1 MEFTIRDAEPA
12 LIPQIEALEKRCFSL
27 PWTQEQLRGQLR
39 DAQHEFLAA
48 LDPDDGLLGYVGM
61 LYVLDEGYISNVAVE
76 PDCRCTGV
84 GDALI
89 EALEARCVQHGL
101 SFATLEVREGNL
113 PARALYEKHGFE
125 NVGRRKAYY
134 DRPKEDAILMTKF
147 WNRGTELENT
157 GI

>member
-1 MEFTIRDAEPA
+1 MEFTIRDAESA

-39 DAQHEFLAA
+39 DAQHEFLVA
-48 LDPDDGLLGYVGM
+48 LGPDGGLLGYVGM
-61 LYVLDEGYISNVAVE
+61 LHVLDEGYISNVAVE
-76 PDCRCTGV
+76 PDCRRAGV
-84 GDALI
+84 GEALI
-89 EALEARCVQHGL
+89 DALEARCVQHGL